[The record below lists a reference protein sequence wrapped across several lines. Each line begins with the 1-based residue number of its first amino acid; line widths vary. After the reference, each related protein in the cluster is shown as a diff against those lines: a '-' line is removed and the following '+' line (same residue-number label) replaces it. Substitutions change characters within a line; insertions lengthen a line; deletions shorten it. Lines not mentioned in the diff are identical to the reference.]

1 MMTNRTLALTLGLVG
16 WGIAYVVAK
25 SHKDA
30 LRHDARLNRKQ
41 LTTWEGEG
49 GNLPLSSSPSS
60 SAGATAQAA
69 PR

>member
-16 WGIAYVVAK
+16 WGLAYVVAK

-30 LRHDARLNRKQ
+30 LRRDARLSRKQ

-49 GNLPLSSSPSS
+49 GNLPLSTPP
-60 SAGATAQAA
+60 AAATAQAD